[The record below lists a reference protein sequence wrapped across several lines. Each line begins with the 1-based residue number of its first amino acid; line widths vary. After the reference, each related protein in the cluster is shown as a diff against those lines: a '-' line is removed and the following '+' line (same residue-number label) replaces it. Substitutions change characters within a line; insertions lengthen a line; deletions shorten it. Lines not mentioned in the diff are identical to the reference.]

1 MASATMPRYNRAFI
15 IILMLLVASLHF
27 VTGTHYKGPFPHFVN
42 GYLIDL
48 VLPFALYFLLCM
60 YVKPIFKYWPV
71 RCCVIFLVGAT
82 IETAQYYGVPIFGS
96 TFDPLDYVAYA
107 SGVLLAAILDQIV
120 IPRYFAILL
129 NKGSP
134 EYGR

>member
-1 MASATMPRYNRAFI
+1 MPRYNRAFI

-27 VTGTHYKGPFPHFVN
+27 VTGPHYKGPFPHFVN

-48 VLPFALYFLLCM
+48 LLPFALYFLLCM
-60 YVKPIFKYWPV
+60 YDKYVFKYWPV
-71 RCCVIFLVGAT
+71 RCCAIFLLGVT

-107 SGVLLAAILDQIV
+107 LGVLLAAFLDQIV
-120 IPRYFAILL
+120 IPKYFAMLI
-129 NKGSP
+129 NKRLP
-134 EYGR
+134 EYRK